1 MVSDADRAP
10 GLPSGHHRVVKEEFL
25 ATATPRLTWSSPT
38 ARARTWD
45 SKVIAQPESELPR
58 PGKGLLLE
66 VSELDVWIG
75 NDRQTRLL
83 EAISLDINEGEFL
96 ALVGESGSGKSLLC
110 STLMDILPDKLHA
123 SGKIYFDGKSLAEA
137 GRSSRAMIFQQP
149 TRFLNPVRT
158 IGFQLG
164 ETVRIA
170 AGLSKR
176 EADDR
181 TLFLIDAVG
190 IDDARA
196 VSRMYPHQLSGG
208 MNQRVM
214 IALALARQPQL
225 LIADEPTSAL
235 DVTTQRQIMD
245 LIERLRAEWNMAIL
259 FVTHDLDLA
268 LERADRI
275 GVIYAGQL
283 VENGYAE
290 EIARHPGHPYT
301 RHLFSAVPEISSAPS
316 KLVSLPGS
324 VPDPASRAGGCHF
337 ARRCSNVLDVC
348 RSTAPLLSPRTA
360 SAVACHNP
368 GVDHAARG

>member
-1 MVSDADRAP
+1 MASLTPPVAQNAP
-10 GLPSGHHRVVKEEFL
+10 AG
-25 ATATPRLTWSSPT
+25 TAG
-38 ARARTWD
+38 ARG
-45 SKVIAQPESELPR
+45 SKVGTQPDWELPR
-58 PGKGLLLE
+58 PGKRRLLE

-75 NDRQTRLL
+75 NDRKTRLL
-83 EAISLDINEGEFL
+83 ESVSLDIEDGEFL

-123 SGKIYFDGKSLAEA
+123 SGKIHFDGKSLAEA

-170 AGLSKR
+170 SGLSKR

-196 VSRMYPHQLSGG
+196 VSRKYPHQLSGG

-214 IALALARQPQL
+214 IALALARQPRL

-245 LIERLRAEWNMAIL
+245 LIERLRSEWNMAIL

-283 VENGYAE
+283 VENAHAE
-290 EIARHPGHPYT
+290 EIARRPVHPYT
-301 RHLFSAVPEISSAPS
+301 RHLFSAVPEISTAPS
-316 KLVSLPGS
+316 KLVSLPGG
-324 VPDPASRAGGCHF
+324 VPDPAIRADGCHF
-337 ARRCSNVLDVC
+337 AQRCSNVLDVC
-348 RSTAPLLSPRTA
+348 RSTTPIFA
-360 SAVACHNP
+360 SRAANTVACHNP
-368 GVDHAARG
+368 GADHAAS